1 MLQKLNKVFF
11 LNLNY
16 LNQNYFSIRED
27 FQIKNNCI
35 YNILIKI
42 LEFFFIY
49 LTIFFNK
56 NLN

>member
-16 LNQNYFSIRED
+16 LNQIYFSIRGD